1 MKFPM
6 TLLKNELIT
15 SLVIS
20 VISTILVLINV
31 PRYRYIDE
39 NGNEYDI
46 NRAWIAFKSFV
57 ITFIVFYLLLY
68 FFSTDPRS
76 SLISNMKQGEPDF

>member
-6 TLLKNELIT
+6 MFLKNEVIT
-15 SLVIS
+15 SLVVS
-20 VISTILVLINV
+20 VIATVIVLISV

-39 NGNEYDI
+39 QDQPYDI
-46 NRAWIAFKSFV
+46 NRTWIAFKSFV

-68 FFSTDPRS
+68 FFATDPRS
-76 SLISNMKQGEPDF
+76 SLMSNMKQGEPEF